1 MGRAAVSTFAAQSPS
16 RVAPGASGV
25 MKYMLDTNFCIHLI
39 QRQPRALIERLQVL
53 DFGEAVLSSI
63 VLAELQRGVE
73 RDPDVRPQAQRAL
86 AAFLAL
92 FPVLA
97 FDDLAARSYGVL
109 RAALPDRKRDA
120 LDRLIAAHAL
130 GLGLT
135 LVTNNLSDFAGYPG
149 LKVESWVREQ
159 GAAG

>member
-1 MGRAAVSTFAAQSPS
+1 MR
-16 RVAPGASGV
+16 
-25 MKYMLDTNFCIHLI
+25 YMLDTNICIHLI

-53 DFGEAVLSSI
+53 AFGEAVLSSI
-63 VLAELQRGVE
+63 VLAELQHGVE

-86 AAFLAL
+86 ASFLAL

-97 FDDLAARSYGVL
+97 FDDAAARSYGVL

-135 LVTNNLSDFAGYPG
+135 LVTNNMADFAGYPG
-149 LKVESWVREQ
+149 LKVENWVGEQ
-159 GAAG
+159 GAAS